1 MLLFTLL
8 AFGTL
13 SLSAQQEVAAEQV
26 ACTPS
31 STCKP
36 NPECTPS
43 PTCPPIAC
51 CLSTTAEVSSQAPS
65 CGLKGKESL
74 SMAQQENPQT
84 APILTFNKIPKPK
97 AIVLPLPSGNPFPIG
112 KLFLP
117 FHGRISYLT
126 TTCLKVYSFPNAFKT
141 SITMN
146 SESIKSE
153 IKRSYGAI
161 AVGQTEGSCCNET
174 ACCEPTV
181 IGSMASD
188 YSHIDG
194 YEPEAD
200 LALGCGIPTEIA
212 QIQAGD
218 TVLDL
223 GSGAG
228 NDVFIARRLVGPS
241 GKVIGIDMTP
251 EMIQRARANNEK
263 LGYDNVEFHLDEIE
277 QMGQISD
284 SSVDVVIS
292 NCVMNLVP
300 DKVKAYQEVFRVL
313 KEGGH
318 FSISDVVHVGTLPP
332 SILQAADMYA
342 GCVAGSSEKGGYLGI
357 IKDAGFNNIQVKRER
372 EVHLPD
378 TLLAEYLSESE
389 LQAYKESGAGIYS
402 VTVFAQKLEGGTCC

>member
-1 MLLFTLL
+1 
-8 AFGTL
+8 
-13 SLSAQQEVAAEQV
+13 
-26 ACTPS
+26 
-31 STCKP
+31 
-36 NPECTPS
+36 
-43 PTCPPIAC
+43 
-51 CLSTTAEVSSQAPS
+51 
-65 CGLKGKESL
+65 
-74 SMAQQENPQT
+74 
-84 APILTFNKIPKPK
+84 
-97 AIVLPLPSGNPFPIG
+97 
-112 KLFLP
+112 
-117 FHGRISYLT
+117 
-126 TTCLKVYSFPNAFKT
+126 
-141 SITMN
+141 MN

-161 AVGQTEGSCCNET
+161 AVGQTEESCCNDT

-188 YSHIDG
+188 YSQVEG

-228 NDVFIARRLVGPS
+228 NDVFIARSLVGS
-241 GKVIGIDMTP
+241 TGKVIGIDMTP
-251 EMIQRARANNEK
+251 EMIHRARTNNEK

-277 QMGQISD
+277 QMTQISD
-284 SSVDVVIS
+284 ASVDVVIS

-318 FSISDVVHVGTLPP
+318 FSISDVVHVGSLPA

-342 GCVAGSSEKGGYLGI
+342 GCVAGSSEKGSYLGT
-357 IKDAGFNNIQVKRER
+357 IKEAGFKNIQVKREH
-372 EVHLPD
+372 EIQLPD
-378 TLLAEYLSESE
+378 ALLAEYLSESE